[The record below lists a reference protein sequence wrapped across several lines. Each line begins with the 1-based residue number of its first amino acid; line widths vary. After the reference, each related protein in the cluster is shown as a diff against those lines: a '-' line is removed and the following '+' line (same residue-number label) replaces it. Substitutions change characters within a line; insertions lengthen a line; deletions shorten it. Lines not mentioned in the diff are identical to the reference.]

1 MKEKFIPYHTHLIVK
16 GYIYNPP
23 MNEEKLNEFFIDLV
37 ESVNMKV
44 VAGPTSVYV
53 DDLGNEGMTGTVTLA
68 TSHAS
73 LHVWSEE
80 NPSLFHFD
88 LYSCSKFDHKKVL
101 DFIGDRFDMID
112 YKFWFIDRNDDFQLI
127 DKN

>member
-53 DDLGNEGMTGTVTLA
+53 DD
-68 TSHAS
+68 
-73 LHVWSEE
+73 VWSEE